1 MHTTRENP
9 ALAHWHRM
17 EGLVQAWLRERQQ
30 LLYLLCA
37 VQGLRGLEEDREP
50 LDTRVSRLCEVLV
63 DYISAGYFEIY
74 QELARE
80 ARWVHSA
87 NHRLIRHILARL
99 EASTEEALCFN
110 EDFDTPQQIRAR
122 KDELPARLS
131 RLLEQLEERFA
142 LEDQLILSI
151 HHSGSAEVPVIQ

>member
-1 MHTTRENP
+1 MATRENP

-37 VQGLRGLEEDREP
+37 VQGLRGLEHDREP

-80 ARWVHSA
+80 ARWVRHD
-87 NHRLIRHILARL
+87 NGRLIRHMLSRL
-99 EASTEEALCFN
+99 EASTDEALRFN
-110 EDFDTPQQIRAR
+110 EDFDTPEQIRDR
-122 KDELPARLS
+122 QNELPARLS
-131 RLLEQLEERFA
+131 RLLELLEERFA

-151 HHSGSAEVPVIQ
+151 HHDGSAEVPVLQ